1 MNKTLKTITL
11 GCRLNSYESN
21 KISNFTN
28 YSSEKDILVINTCAV
43 TAEAERQARQEIR
56 KARKE
61 FPDSYIMATGCA
73 VELNQKYWNNMPEV
87 DKIIPNKNKLKPSLW
102 GLKPEINKDKAIEE
116 DASHFKSIKN
126 NQLKTRAFIRIQNGC
141 NHSCT
146 FCIITKA
153 RGDSKSVPTGL
164 IISEIRNII
173 INNGVEE
180 IILTG
185 VDLTSYGEDLPG
197 KNNLGILV
205 KKILKLI
212 PELKRLRISSLD
224 AAEIDQELLEAFKTE
239 KRLMPHI
246 HLSLQSNDNL
256 ILKRMKRRHN
266 SEDAKN
272 LINSLKKARP
282 DILFGA
288 DLIAGFPT
296 ESEEAF
302 NNTLNSVKKLDLTFL
317 HVFPYSARSGTPA
330 AKMPQVDKK
339 LIKIR
344 AKKLREIGEYQ
355 LQNKLKQSINTIQ
368 NVLIETED
376 GVGHCENFL
385 VAKIKNASQRKIY
398 KCKITGIEENMLV
411 GKIYESI

>member
-1 MNKTLKTITL
+1 MTKTLKTITM
-11 GCRLNSYESN
+11 GCRLNSYESD
-21 KISNFTN
+21 KISKFGN
-28 YSSEKDILVINTCAV
+28 YSSEKDILVVNTCAV
-43 TAEAERQARQEIR
+43 TAEAERQARQQIR

-61 FPDSYIMATGCA
+61 FPDAYIMATGCA
-73 VELNQKYWNNMPEV
+73 VELDQKYWNNMPEV

-102 GLKPEINKDKAIEE
+102 GLKPEINNSKAIKE
-116 DASHFKSIKN
+116 DASHFKPAN
-126 NQLKTRAFIRIQNGC
+126 NDSLKTRAFIRIQNGC

-164 IISEIRNII
+164 IISEIKNII
-173 INNGVEE
+173 SDGIEE

-205 KKILKLI
+205 KKILKLV

-224 AAEIDQELLEAFKTE
+224 AAEIDQDLLEVFKNE

-266 SEDAKN
+266 SEDAEKLVN
-272 LINSLKKARP
+272 DLKEARP

-296 ESEEAF
+296 ENEEAF
-302 NNTLNSVKKLDLTFL
+302 NNTLNAVKKLDLTFL
-317 HVFPYSARSGTPA
+317 HVFPYSSRPGTPA
-330 AKMPQVDKK
+330 AKMPQTPNN
-339 LIKIR
+339 LIKER
-344 AKKLREIGEYQ
+344 AKKLREVGEHQ
-355 LQNKLKQSINTIQ
+355 LQNKLKQCVNTIQ
-368 NVLIETED
+368 NVLIETRD
-376 GVGHCENFL
+376 GIGHCENFL
-385 VAKIKNASQRKIY
+385 VARIKNAKHRKIY
-398 KCKITGIEENMLV
+398 KCKIIGIEKNMLV

>member
-1 MNKTLKTITL
+1 MTKTLKTITM
-11 GCRLNSYESN
+11 GCRLNTYESD
-21 KISNFTN
+21 KISKFSN
-28 YSSEKDILVINTCAV
+28 YSSKKDILVVNTCAV
-43 TAEAERQARQEIR
+43 TAEAERQARQQIR

-61 FPDSYIMATGCA
+61 FPDAYIMATGCA
-73 VELNQKYWNNMPEV
+73 VELDQKYWNNMPEV
-87 DKIIPNKNKLKPSLW
+87 DKIIPNKNKLKPNLW
-102 GLKPEINKDKAIEE
+102 GLKPEIDNNIAIKE
-116 DASHFKSIKN
+116 DANHLKSLKN
-126 NQLKTRAFIRIQNGC
+126 NSWKTRAFIRIQNGC

-153 RGDSKSVPTGL
+153 RGDSKSVPSGL
-164 IISEIRNII
+164 IISEIKNILS
-173 INNGVEE
+173 NGIDE

-197 KNNLGILV
+197 RNNLGILV
-205 KKILKLI
+205 KKILKLV

-266 SEDAKN
+266 SEDAEKLVN
-272 LINSLKKARP
+272 DLKEARP

-296 ESEEAF
+296 ENEEAF
-302 NNTLNSVKKLDLTFL
+302 NNTLNAIKKLDLTFL
-317 HVFPYSARSGTPA
+317 HVFPYSPRPGTPA
-330 AKMPQVDKK
+330 AKMPQTPIS
-339 LIKIR
+339 LIKER
-344 AKKLREIGEYQ
+344 AKKLREVGEYQ

-368 NVLIETED
+368 NVLIETKD
-376 GVGHCENFL
+376 GIGHCENFL
-385 VAKIKNASQRKIY
+385 VAKIKNAKHRKVY
-398 KCKITGIEENMLV
+398 KCKIIGIENNMLV

>member
-1 MNKTLKTITL
+1 MTKTLKTITM
-11 GCRLNSYESN
+11 GCRLNTYESD
-21 KISNFTN
+21 KISKFSN
-28 YSSEKDILVINTCAV
+28 YSSKKDILVVNTCAV
-43 TAEAERQARQEIR
+43 TAEAERQARQQIR

-61 FPDSYIMATGCA
+61 FPDAYIMATGCA
-73 VELNQKYWNNMPEV
+73 VELDQKYWNNMPEV
-87 DKIIPNKNKLKPSLW
+87 DKIIPNKNKLKPNLW
-102 GLKPEINKDKAIEE
+102 GLKPEIDNNIAIKE
-116 DASHFKSIKN
+116 DANHLKSLKN
-126 NQLKTRAFIRIQNGC
+126 NSWKTRAFIRIQNGC

-153 RGDSKSVPTGL
+153 RGDSKSVPSGL
-164 IISEIRNII
+164 IISEIKNILS
-173 INNGVEE
+173 NGIDE

-197 KNNLGILV
+197 RNNLGILV
-205 KKILKLI
+205 KKILKLV

-266 SEDAKN
+266 SEDAEKLVN
-272 LINSLKKARP
+272 DLKEARP

-296 ESEEAF
+296 ENEEAF
-302 NNTLNSVKKLDLTFL
+302 NNTLSAIKKLDLTFL
-317 HVFPYSARSGTPA
+317 HVFPYSPRPGTPA
-330 AKMPQVDKK
+330 AKMPQTPIS
-339 LIKIR
+339 LIKER
-344 AKKLREIGEYQ
+344 AKKLREVGEYQ

-368 NVLIETED
+368 NVLIETKD
-376 GVGHCENFL
+376 GIGHCENFL
-385 VAKIKNASQRKIY
+385 VAKIKNAKHRKVY
-398 KCKITGIEENMLV
+398 KCKIIGIENNMLV

>member
-1 MNKTLKTITL
+1 MTKTLKTITM
-11 GCRLNSYESN
+11 GCRLNSYESD
-21 KISNFTN
+21 KISKFGN
-28 YSSEKDILVINTCAV
+28 YSSEKDILVVNTCAV
-43 TAEAERQARQEIR
+43 TAEAERQARQQIR

-61 FPDSYIMATGCA
+61 FPDAYIMATGCA
-73 VELNQKYWNNMPEV
+73 VELDQKYWNNMPEV

-102 GLKPEINKDKAIEE
+102 GLKPEINNSKAIKE
-116 DASHFKSIKN
+116 DASHFKPAN
-126 NQLKTRAFIRIQNGC
+126 NDSLKTRAFIRIQNGC

-164 IISEIRNII
+164 IISEIKNII
-173 INNGVEE
+173 SDGIEE

-205 KKILKLI
+205 KKILKLV

-224 AAEIDQELLEAFKTE
+224 AAEIDQDLLEVFKNE

-266 SEDAKN
+266 SEDAEKLVN
-272 LINSLKKARP
+272 DLKEARP

-296 ESEEAF
+296 ENEEAF
-302 NNTLNSVKKLDLTFL
+302 NNTLNAVKKLDLTFL
-317 HVFPYSARSGTPA
+317 HVFPYSSRPGTPA
-330 AKMPQVDKK
+330 AKMPQTPNN
-339 LIKIR
+339 LIKER
-344 AKKLREIGEYQ
+344 AKKLREVGDHR
-355 LQNKLKQSINTIQ
+355 LQNKLKQCVNTIQ
-368 NVLIETED
+368 NVLIETRD
-376 GVGHCENFL
+376 GIGHCENFL
-385 VAKIKNASQRKIY
+385 VARIKNAKHRKIY
-398 KCKITGIEENMLV
+398 KCKIIGIENNMLV

>member
-73 VELNQKYWNNMPEV
+73 VELNQKYWNNMPEI

-173 INNGVEE
+173 LNKGVEE

-212 PELKRLRISSLD
+212 PELKRLRITSLD

-317 HVFPYSARSGTPA
+317 HVFPYSSRSGTPA

-385 VAKIKNASQRKIY
+385 VAKLK
-398 KCKITGIEENMLV
+398 MLHKEKYINV
-411 GKIYESI
+411 K

>member
-1 MNKTLKTITL
+1 MNKTLRTITL

-73 VELNQKYWNNMPEV
+73 VELNQKYWNNMPEI

-317 HVFPYSARSGTPA
+317 HVFPYSSRSGTPA

-339 LIKIR
+339 LIKER
-344 AKKLREIGEYQ
+344 AKKLREMGKYQ

-368 NVLIETED
+368 NVLIETKD

-385 VAKIKNASQRKIY
+385 VAKIKNASKRKIY

>member
-1 MNKTLKTITL
+1 MTKTLKTITM
-11 GCRLNSYESN
+11 GCRLNTYESD
-21 KISNFTN
+21 KISKFSN
-28 YSSEKDILVINTCAV
+28 YSSKKDILVVNTCAV
-43 TAEAERQARQEIR
+43 TAEAERQARQQIR

-61 FPDSYIMATGCA
+61 FPDAYIMATGCA
-73 VELNQKYWNNMPEV
+73 VELDQKYWNNMPEV
-87 DKIIPNKNKLKPSLW
+87 DKIIPNKNKLKPNLW
-102 GLKPEINKDKAIEE
+102 GLKPEIDNNIAIKE
-116 DASHFKSIKN
+116 DANHLKSLKN
-126 NQLKTRAFIRIQNGC
+126 NSWKTRAFIRIQNGC

-146 FCIITKA
+146 FCIITRA
-153 RGDSKSVPTGL
+153 RGDSKSVPSGL
-164 IISEIRNII
+164 IISEIKNILS
-173 INNGVEE
+173 NGIDE

-197 KNNLGILV
+197 RNNLGILV
-205 KKILKLI
+205 KKILKLV

-266 SEDAKN
+266 SEDAEKLVN
-272 LINSLKKARP
+272 DLKEARP

-296 ESEEAF
+296 ENEEAF
-302 NNTLNSVKKLDLTFL
+302 NNTLNAIKKLDLTFL
-317 HVFPYSARSGTPA
+317 HVFPYSPRPGTPA
-330 AKMPQVDKK
+330 AKMPQTPIS
-339 LIKIR
+339 LIKER
-344 AKKLREIGEYQ
+344 AKKLREVGEYQ

-368 NVLIETED
+368 NVLIETKD
-376 GVGHCENFL
+376 GIGHCENFL
-385 VAKIKNASQRKIY
+385 VAKIKNAKHRKVY
-398 KCKITGIEENMLV
+398 KCKIIGIENNMLV

>member
-1 MNKTLKTITL
+1 MTKTLKTITM
-11 GCRLNSYESN
+11 GCRLNTYESD
-21 KISNFTN
+21 KISNFIN
-28 YSSEKDILVINTCAV
+28 YSSKKNILVVNTCAV
-43 TAEAERQARQEIR
+43 TAEAERQARQQIR

-61 FPDSYIMATGCA
+61 FPDAYIMATGCA
-73 VELNQKYWNNMPEV
+73 VELDQNYWNNMPEV

-102 GLKPEINKDKAIEE
+102 GLKPEIDNNKAIKE
-116 DASHFKSIKN
+116 DASHFKSIKSN
-126 NQLKTRAFIRIQNGC
+126 RWKTRAFIRIQNGC

-153 RGDSKSVPTGL
+153 RGDSKSVPSGL
-164 IISEIRNII
+164 IISEIKNI
-173 INNGVEE
+173 INNDVEE

-197 KNNLGILV
+197 RNNLGILV
-205 KKILKLI
+205 KKILKLV

-266 SEDAKN
+266 SEDAEK
-272 LINSLKKARP
+272 LINVLKEIRP

-296 ESEEAF
+296 ETEEAF
-302 NNTLNSVKKLDLTFL
+302 KNTLNAVKKLDLTFL
-317 HVFPYSARSGTPA
+317 HIFPYSSRPGTPA
-330 AKMPQVDKK
+330 AKMPHVPSN
-339 LIKIR
+339 LIKER

-368 NVLIETED
+368 NVLIETKD
-376 GVGHCENFL
+376 GIGHCENFL
-385 VAKIKNASQRKIY
+385 VAKIKNAKPRKIY
-398 KCKITGIEENMLV
+398 KCKIIGIENNMLL

>member
-1 MNKTLKTITL
+1 MTKTLKTITM
-11 GCRLNSYESN
+11 GCRLNTYESD
-21 KISNFTN
+21 KISKFSN
-28 YSSEKDILVINTCAV
+28 YSSKKDILVVNTCAV
-43 TAEAERQARQEIR
+43 TAEAERQARQQIR

-61 FPDSYIMATGCA
+61 FPDAYIMATGCA
-73 VELNQKYWNNMPEV
+73 VELDQKYWNNMPEV
-87 DKIIPNKNKLKPSLW
+87 DKIIPNKNKLKPNLW
-102 GLKPEINKDKAIEE
+102 GLKPEIDNNIAIKE
-116 DASHFKSIKN
+116 DANHLKSLKN
-126 NQLKTRAFIRIQNGC
+126 NSWKTRAFIRIQNGC

-146 FCIITKA
+146 FCIITRA
-153 RGDSKSVPTGL
+153 RGDSKSVPSGL
-164 IISEIRNII
+164 IISEIKNILS
-173 INNGVEE
+173 NGIDE

-197 KNNLGILV
+197 RNNLGILV
-205 KKILKLI
+205 KKILKLV

-266 SEDAKN
+266 SEDAEKLVN
-272 LINSLKKARP
+272 DLKEARP

-296 ESEEAF
+296 ENEEAF
-302 NNTLNSVKKLDLTFL
+302 NNTLNAVKKLDLTFL
-317 HVFPYSARSGTPA
+317 HVFPYSSRPGTPA
-330 AKMPQVDKK
+330 AKMPQTPNN
-339 LIKIR
+339 LIKER
-344 AKKLREIGEYQ
+344 AKKLREVGEYQ

-368 NVLIETED
+368 NVLIETKD

-385 VAKIKNASQRKIY
+385 VAKIKNAKNRKVY
-398 KCKITGIEENMLV
+398 KCKIIGIENNMLV

>member
-43 TAEAERQARQEIR
+43 TAEAERQARLEIR

-73 VELNQKYWNNMPEV
+73 VELNQKYWNNMPEIN
-87 DKIIPNKNKLKPSLW
+87 KIIPNKNKLKPSLW

-173 INNGVEE
+173 LNKGVEE

-205 KKILKLI
+205 KKILK
-212 PELKRLRISSLD
+212 
-224 AAEIDQELLEAFKTE
+224 
-239 KRLMPHI
+239 
-246 HLSLQSNDNL
+246 
-256 ILKRMKRRHN
+256 
-266 SEDAKN
+266 
-272 LINSLKKARP
+272 
-282 DILFGA
+282 
-288 DLIAGFPT
+288 
-296 ESEEAF
+296 
-302 NNTLNSVKKLDLTFL
+302 
-317 HVFPYSARSGTPA
+317 
-330 AKMPQVDKK
+330 
-339 LIKIR
+339 
-344 AKKLREIGEYQ
+344 
-355 LQNKLKQSINTIQ
+355 
-368 NVLIETED
+368 
-376 GVGHCENFL
+376 
-385 VAKIKNASQRKIY
+385 
-398 KCKITGIEENMLV
+398 
-411 GKIYESI
+411 